1 MANLDSLPN
10 SDAGT
15 EPVSRRG
22 LMGQALPIAA
32 AIAGLQWL
40 PKIAL
45 GRGGPSDRDVLV
57 VIFLRGGAD
66 GLTTLVPY
74 GDPDL
79 YVARPTLGIPP
90 PGNPGGALDLDGFF
104 GLHPSAAPLL
114 QPYQAGQ
121 LAFVHATGSTDP
133 TRSHFEA
140 YQFMEFGIPNQP
152 STNAGNGWLARHLLG
167 IDPMMSGSALRG
179 VSVTSVM
186 PFTLTGAPET
196 LAITDL
202 DNFKFVGGSTAEQRR
217 ELLTRSY
224 AGTIEPIRSAA
235 HDTFDTFDLLEAI
248 DFQNYLPAN
257 GASYPDTPFGTG
269 LKNSSALLKAGVG
282 VEAMML
288 ELGGWDL
295 HANLLLKQPPLLDEL
310 SRALQAFYLDNLGGL
325 DKITLVVMSEFGR
338 RVAEN
343 YSDGLDHGHGNCMMV
358 MGGHVAGGQV
368 FRQWPGLN
376 PSNLDSGDLKITIDY
391 RDILSEILVK
401 RVAEQKL
408 PYVFPNYTP
417 NFQ

>member
-104 GLHPSAAPLL
+104 GLAPAAAPLL

-140 YQFMEFGIPNQP
+140 YTFMEFGIPGQP
-152 STNAGNGWLARHLLG
+152 ASNAGNGWLARHLLG
-167 IDPMMSGSALRG
+167 IDPLISRSVMRG
-179 VSVTSVM
+179 VAATPAMS
-186 PFTLTGAPET
+186 FTRPAGPAT
-196 LAITDL
+196 LAIPYL
-202 DNFKFVGGSTAEQRR
+202 ERFSFVGGSTAKQRR
-217 ELLTRSY
+217 ELLERSY
-224 AGTIEPIRSAA
+224 DGTIEPIKSAA
-235 HDTFDTFDLLEAI
+235 RDTFGTFDLLEQI
-248 DFQNYLPAN
+248 DFANYAPAN
-257 GASYPDTPFGTG
+257 GAVYPDTAFG
-269 LKNSSALLKAGVG
+269 KSVKSSSALLKSGVP
-282 VEAMML
+282 VETVML
-288 ELGGWDL
+288 EIGGWDL
-295 HANLLLKQPPLLDEL
+295 HAGVPTKMPPLLDDL
-310 SRALQAFYLDNLGGL
+310 SRSLLAFYLDNLSSL

-338 RVAEN
+338 RVEEN
-343 YSDGLDHGHGNCMMV
+343 FSSGLDHGHGNCMMV
-358 MGGHVAGGQV
+358 MGGNVAGGQV
-368 FRQWPGLN
+368 IRHWPGLK
-376 PSNLDSGDLKITIDY
+376 PADLDSGDLKI
-391 RDILSEILVK
+391 
-401 RVAEQKL
+401 
-408 PYVFPNYTP
+408 
-417 NFQ
+417 